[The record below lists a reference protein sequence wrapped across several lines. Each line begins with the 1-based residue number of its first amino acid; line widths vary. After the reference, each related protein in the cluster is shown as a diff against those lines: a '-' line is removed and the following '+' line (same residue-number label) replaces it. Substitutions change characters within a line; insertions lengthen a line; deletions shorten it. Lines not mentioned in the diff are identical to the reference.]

1 MWWNHPLKTKSLRVC
16 LACVKRAS
24 LMNQK
29 HICASTVSCIYLLT
43 DSQYKYTLRMLMGI
57 SHGGISISSGVIA
70 LLVCANTRRATIEQ
84 PAEGCTPEFEVSS
97 KIRLSKRQLKKS
109 QTTAISVRT
118 NGPCVPGDVRPI
130 TWENERDKGAVSSRA
145 GKGQDGW

>member
-1 MWWNHPLKTKSLRVC
+1 
-16 LACVKRAS
+16 
-24 LMNQK
+24 
-29 HICASTVSCIYLLT
+29 
-43 DSQYKYTLRMLMGI
+43 MLMGI

-118 NGPCVPGDVRPI
+118 NGPCVPGDVRPLP
-130 TWENERDKGAVSSRA
+130 ERMNATKGLFLAEQAKGRTGDKWPLDSAKRTQEGQSAVVDV
-145 GKGQDGW
+145 K